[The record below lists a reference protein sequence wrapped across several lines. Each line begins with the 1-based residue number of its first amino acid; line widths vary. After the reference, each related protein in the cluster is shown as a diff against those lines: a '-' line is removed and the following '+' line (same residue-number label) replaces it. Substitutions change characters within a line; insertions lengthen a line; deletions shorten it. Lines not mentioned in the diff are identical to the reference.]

1 MWCVAAPLSHSAPG
15 HRRTLAI
22 QSDSP
27 SKRRIDGQ
35 QLLREPWPGV
45 AFPQFC
51 KKENAK
57 NELPAEAPIEIVT
70 MVSKLQQS
78 STEDDTPLKKSTRPD
93 LKLSDGWQRI
103 GRRHYRSERQ

>member
-1 MWCVAAPLSHSAPG
+1 
-15 HRRTLAI
+15 
-22 QSDSP
+22 
-27 SKRRIDGQ
+27 
-35 QLLREPWPGV
+35 LLREQWLAS
-45 AFPQFC
+45 AFSQFC

-57 NELPAEAPIEIVT
+57 NEPSVEAPIEIVT

-78 STEDDTPLKKSTRPD
+78 STEDDTPMKKSTRLD